1 MKQYHIVAILLVF
14 FNSCSEEK
22 VKPIELP
29 ISSLNSEA
37 ISFFNKAEIH
47 RENLEFD
54 EANKNY
60 RLALD
65 LDPNFILALIN
76 KEDNGIINYRTI
88 DLSNKNTDF
97 LETIISQ
104 GTDYEKI
111 LFEMYKIP
119 YRASDSVL
127 TNKRLKLAQKLVD
140 LYPNL
145 VAPLNILQA
154 QLSPSL
160 SDSNKDF
167 LIIKRNTILKAI
179 ELFPKSHV
187 AYEALLS
194 LDFGGAGYSSKFRSD
209 PGFYQLFESKAEDFL
224 SKFPNSPLILR
235 KAANIYRNSYD
246 YIDQNRYK
254 KSLDLYD
261 KLLSILEAK
270 NSSFYGP
277 VLKFKADLLLN
288 VGQKIQSYSTMKLAI
303 DSSSSV
309 AQKIESYFQLFV
321 LYIAGGDY
329 IDAIK
334 EINTFDQKL
343 DDGFFDSDGNEIIES
358 LWLKSKVSLNL
369 YKAII
374 YAHANQYDRANNSLK
389 DYKDYAFKTIEYFEI
404 KNINDFQKYYTQN
417 DLPKANVKWNT
428 IHPQALSFYEAWV
441 AVLTGNDERYNLIIK
456 NITNGSVLKGIYNV
470 MKGNYERG
478 IEILS
483 KSGNQF
489 NSSQFNRYFR
499 AQALIGL
506 GRIDEAKSTLNYLRY
521 MPYINFD
528 AAFVKYR
535 AAKLYESM

>member
-1 MKQYHIVAILLVF
+1 MKQYHIVAIILFF

-54 EANKNY
+54 EANENY
-60 RLALD
+60 QLALD

-97 LETIISQ
+97 LETIISK

-119 YRASDSVL
+119 YRAYDSVL

-145 VAPLNILQA
+145 VAPLNILQS

-209 PGFYQLFESKAEDFL
+209 PEFYQLFESKAQDFL
-224 SKFPNSPLILR
+224 SKFPNSPLISR

-309 AQKIESYFQLFV
+309 AM
-321 LYIAGGDY
+321 
-329 IDAIK
+329 
-334 EINTFDQKL
+334 
-343 DDGFFDSDGNEIIES
+343 
-358 LWLKSKVSLNL
+358 KVPPASPFG
-369 YKAII
+369 
-374 YAHANQYDRANNSLK
+374 QS
-389 DYKDYAFKTIEYFEI
+389 FE
-404 KNINDFQKYYTQN
+404 K
-417 DLPKANVKWNT
+417 
-428 IHPQALSFYEAWV
+428 
-441 AVLTGNDERYNLIIK
+441 
-456 NITNGSVLKGIYNV
+456 
-470 MKGNYERG
+470 
-478 IEILS
+478 
-483 KSGNQF
+483 
-489 NSSQFNRYFR
+489 
-499 AQALIGL
+499 
-506 GRIDEAKSTLNYLRY
+506 
-521 MPYINFD
+521 
-528 AAFVKYR
+528 
-535 AAKLYESM
+535 